1 MIKLI
6 YKLFKRKLNKLVFEE
21 NIIHANWKDKCKVY
35 YIDGNGLSYYQ
46 YINPLDLPT
55 ERYEYLIGLVS
66 VYEMGFNTKDYKSFL
81 ESFEKEINETVNNP
95 DHRGKG
101 LAKIMTLV
109 HELSTRSEIRLEPTT
124 LLEMMAVVL
133 IREDENPELIDH
145 KVLDSKVEQFKKD
158 KKHYSAGFFLQAGL
172 NTYVPSLVQLQENW
186 MTYMNQSMQEVKMS
200 NEILDTLFKK
210 SQTELSEMPKTE

>member
-109 HELSTRSEIRLEPTT
+109 HELSTRSEIRLEPDT
-124 LLEMMAVVL
+124 LLEMMGTTL
-133 IREDENPELIDH
+133 IREDENPEIIDH
-145 KVLDSKVEQFKKD
+145 KILDLKVAQFKKD
-158 KKHYSAGFFLQAGL
+158 KKHYAAGFFLQAGL
-172 NTYVPSLVQLQENW
+172 NTYVPSLVQLQEDW
-186 MTYMNQSMQEVKMS
+186 TKYMNQSMQEVKMS
-200 NEILDTLFKK
+200 NEILDTLLNKLPN
-210 SQTELSEMPKTE
+210 ELKEMPKTE